1 MQITPEIMQL
11 LMKFGKMGGQGQ
23 GGGLPGM
30 GGGFPGGIGGALG
43 SIIGAINPV
52 GINSDPRAQQTLD
65 SMQMNRGGPQTMG
78 PAGINL
84 KNIGGAQGF
93 SPEGASHNNAMQ
105 DMASGAGN
113 AMAGGGGMDPKTKM
127 MMMVA
132 GQLFNDSQKKGE
144 PVPQDVSVGANSINV
159 GQMPNLDPASFTSQ
173 MAMQRGAPR
182 QYGMGGGM
190 LGDPRK
196 RRQPRFLFGG

>member
-1 MQITPEIMQL
+1 MQMTPEMMQL
-11 LMKFGKMGGQGQ
+11 LMQFAGNKGGSGGQGLLPMLMGGQGQ

-30 GGGFPGGIGGALG
+30 GGF
-43 SIIGAINPV
+43 NPNTP

-65 SMQMNRGGPQTMG
+65 SMQMNRGGAPSMG
-78 PAGINL
+78 PPNFQNVGA
-84 KNIGGAQGF
+84 AQGF
-93 SPEGASHNNAMQ
+93 SPEGANHNKAMQ
-105 DMASGAGN
+105 DMAMGGGN

-159 GQMPNLDPASFTSQ
+159 GQMPNLDPGSYTSQ

-190 LGDPRK
+190 LEDPRK